1 MISYM
6 NSIEYSHEI
15 YYNILIAYH
24 QLTARVHPSSKDS
37 HGSYSMNPMALAS
50 HRKAKKG
57 EPSRAAHS
65 WTLVALGGPTFSMP
79 LKHGPQKARHAIG
92 DDDKG
97 CLPRWVVEYSYLFCG
112 SIGQTCSVHLVNFH
126 FPKLGKPRTFDF
138 KKWLDNLSLH
148 THWSFAGLDLS
159 LSSRNGIPLVR
170 TAI

>member
-1 MISYM
+1 M
-6 NSIEYSHEI
+6 
-15 YYNILIAYH
+15 
-24 QLTARVHPSSKDS
+24 
-37 HGSYSMNPMALAS
+37 
-50 HRKAKKG
+50 
-57 EPSRAAHS
+57 
-65 WTLVALGGPTFSMP
+65 FSMP

-97 CLPRWVVEYSYLFCG
+97 CLPRWIVEYSYLFCG
-112 SIGQTCSVHLVNFH
+112 SIGQKCSVHLVNFH